1 MDGIVISRDTLL
13 IAGVVLFAVLML
25 VMLVAVVV
33 LVLVFTRMGRV
44 GRGEVFQAPADF
56 LREDELAGLAGV
68 FAEGGSRAH
77 QAGMGEDGPPD
88 PVSLKTAR
96 EYREAMKVVDRQVE
110 RATREVLAGKAR
122 SVAVNGRLLDPDLW
136 SGPHQAAAPG
146 VKDE

>member
-1 MDGIVISRDTLL
+1 MDGVVISQDTLL

-25 VMLVAVVV
+25 VVLVAVVV

-44 GRGEVFQAPADF
+44 GRGDVFQAPADF
-56 LREDELAGLAGV
+56 LREDELAGI
-68 FAEGGSRAH
+68 FPEGGSRAH
-77 QAGMGEDGPPD
+77 QAGMGEEGPPD
-88 PVSLKTAR
+88 PVSLKAAR

-122 SVAVNGRLLDPDLW
+122 PGGAAARLLDPDLW
-136 SGPHQAAAPG
+136 GGPHQAAAPG

>member
-1 MDGIVISRDTLL
+1 MDGVVISQGTLL

-25 VMLVAVVV
+25 VVLVAVVV

-56 LREDELAGLAGV
+56 LREDELTGLAGV

-77 QAGMGEDGPPD
+77 QAGMGEEGPPD
-88 PVSLKTAR
+88 PVSLKAAR

-110 RATREVLAGKAR
+110 RATREVLAGKAPAR
-122 SVAVNGRLLDPDLW
+122 RG
-136 SGPHQAAAPG
+136 GGAAAGPGFVGRPASGGGAG